1 MVSFKNEPSFWY
13 SSINKGHFGNKK
25 VIWANGSSGVI
36 IDNNGEYG
44 LTQFSRAIV
53 DDVENLYNIKKA
65 LESEKFIKEVMLF
78 KNGLGHKYNNKVIS
92 MLKKDFWK
100 EFI

>member
-1 MVSFKNEPSFWY
+1 MEEILLNR
-13 SSINKGHFGNKK
+13 
-25 VIWANGSSGVI
+25 
-36 IDNNGEYG
+36 D
-44 LTQFSRAIV
+44 
-53 DDVENLYNIKKA
+53 
-65 LESEKFIKEVMLF
+65 EKFIKEVMLF